1 MKRSSSIKALFLDA
15 PGKLRFG
22 TFHETNEKADET
34 ADSSNK
40 LRLRVQAV
48 TVCGSDLHY
57 YKEGAIGSSV
67 ALEPHILG
75 HEFSAIVD
83 EDRGEAFGLPR
94 GTLVAVDPNEACGRC
109 EWCARGETNLC
120 PNVKFAGSAPIHG
133 ALREVYRA
141 KPEALFKVPAALDA
155 TDAAMLEPLGVA
167 IHALDLAKVRLGS
180 SVAIVGA
187 GAIGLLILQLVRV
200 VGAGEIHVLEPLG
213 YRRELALKLGADSV
227 HETAESLVKHTR
239 GRGVDS
245 VLEATDTPEGPGAA
259 CAVARIGGK
268 VVLVGI
274 PDGDVFTLSA
284 SQIRRKGLTIK
295 LSRRMGDVYP
305 RAIQL
310 VAQNRIDIKA
320 IATHHFAFAN
330 APEAFALQTNRRDN
344 VIKSV
349 IHLED

>member
-1 MKRSSSIKALFLDA
+1 MKALFLDA
-15 PGKLRFG
+15 PRTLRLGEFEEANLG
-22 TFHETNEKADET
+22 D
-34 ADSSNK
+34 K

-57 YKEGAIGSSV
+57 YKDGAIGSSV

-83 EDRGEAFGLPR
+83 DDRGEAFGFPR
-94 GTLVAVDPNEACGRC
+94 GTLVAVDPNESCGQRDGPC
-109 EWCARGETNLC
+109 EWCERGETNLC

-133 ALREVYRA
+133 ALREVYHA
-141 KPEALFKVPAALDA
+141 KPEALFKLPTGFDA
-155 TDAAMLEPLGVA
+155 TDGALLEPLGVA
-167 IHALDLAKVRLGS
+167 IHAVDHAKVRLGS
-180 SVAIVGA
+180 SVAIVGV

-200 VGAGEIHVLEPLG
+200 VGAGEVHVLELLED
-213 YRRELALKLGADSV
+213 RRRLAVKLGADSV
-227 HETAESLVKHTR
+227 HESAESLVQHTR
-239 GRGVDS
+239 DRGVDT
-245 VLEATDTPEGPGAA
+245 VLEATDTPEGPAAA

-274 PDGDVFTLSA
+274 PDGDQFTLSA

-295 LSRRMGDVYP
+295 LSRRMGHVYP

-310 VAQNRIDIKA
+310 VAQHRIDIKA
-320 IATHHFAFAN
+320 IATHHFTLEHAAQAF
-330 APEAFALQTNRRDN
+330 ELQAQRRDG

-349 IHLED
+349 IHLKD